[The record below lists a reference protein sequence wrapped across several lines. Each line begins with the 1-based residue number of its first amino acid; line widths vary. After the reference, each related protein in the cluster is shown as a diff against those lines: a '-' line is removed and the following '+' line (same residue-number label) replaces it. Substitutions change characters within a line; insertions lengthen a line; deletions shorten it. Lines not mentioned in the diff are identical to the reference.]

1 MAHGG
6 DLLRNRADLYKV
18 CYHHNIDRLIIGL
31 LFRKGFTQRW
41 VVDSNKRNLT
51 VEFIMKSVWYIDQVE
66 FRRLQ
71 EQVRDVSMNLKNK
84 FRTSA
89 YQVLNLLYIYS
100 STVQTY
106 KFNLMNL
113 RYKR

>member
-1 MAHGG
+1 
-6 DLLRNRADLYKV
+6 
-18 CYHHNIDRLIIGL
+18 
-31 LFRKGFTQRW
+31 
-41 VVDSNKRNLT
+41 
-51 VEFIMKSVWYIDQVE
+51 MKSVWYIDQVE

-89 YQVLNLLYIYS
+89 YQVFNILDIYS

-106 KFNLMNL
+106 KFKIMNL

>member
-1 MAHGG
+1 
-6 DLLRNRADLYKV
+6 
-18 CYHHNIDRLIIGL
+18 
-31 LFRKGFTQRW
+31 
-41 VVDSNKRNLT
+41 
-51 VEFIMKSVWYIDQVE
+51 MKSVWYIDQVE

-89 YQVLNLLYIYS
+89 YQVLNILFIYS

-106 KFNLMNL
+106 KFKIMNL
-113 RYKR
+113 RYKRLGMARALKFYQSQFNTVNALCMDISPWLSFC